1 MTLKILTLIPQKLL
15 SYVDGDNYAPWPRSR
30 SPVNSCPPD
39 FESGLLDHLG
49 RFQGL
54 RERTQMHLTQSY
66 VWSLLN

>member
-1 MTLKILTLIPQKLL
+1 MEAIMPNGLGRVLQLIPARQ
-15 SYVDGDNYAPWPRSR
+15 
-30 SPVNSCPPD
+30 PD

-66 VWSLLN
+66 IWSLLNWLMMIKALW

>member
-1 MTLKILTLIPQKLL
+1 MEAIMPNGLGRVLQLIPARQ
-15 SYVDGDNYAPWPRSR
+15 
-30 SPVNSCPPD
+30 PD

-66 VWSLLN
+66 IWSLLN